1 MSDLQTELQNLL
13 QQNGTLA
20 TKLLAFDNGAD
31 RLLNI
36 TQNAGRIKNA
46 IKYQRW
52 FFFKNKLKVL
62 FDRATSLLWAN
73 LDYFPYKKEVGYYS
87 IGEVQDLIN
96 SINSNG
102 IDGFTNWRIPT
113 PSELLKLVEDTTFPY
128 YEGGY
133 GRRSIKGFNRWCVYY
148 NGSYQYKDLDD
159 SRALT
164 DTADYGFGV
173 ILCSD
178 EVHMKDYKA
187 HRVEMQAQ
195 YVLNM
200 FIKNKLEPFFNDV
213 AISDLYRQIYVE
225 GPDVQ
230 KKFAE
235 VHQKLSLTE
244 TYIEEKVRRKAYS
257 ECLVLTLK
265 SLLAKRK
272 AERFDLVTLEK
283 NFGDGA
289 DTSPIRYALSVKNLT
304 EYLSMKFGEYVTE
317 KAAVLA
323 ELQKLP
329 AAPKFIPNIKKLRA
343 DLNNFHADALKIYS
357 SFIDAEN
364 LHGLYNLYKESYPP
378 FSIVAET
385 LTEKIRQV
393 ILRVEIF
400 EVMPNFLREICAE
413 VTKKF
418 NGNDKIKPYFDA
430 VTEIYS
436 NLFSYVLEG
445 HLRQEI
451 VKKAAA
457 ERVLEILTTYRKSLD
472 NIKIDPCVKGSSL
485 PEMRESKELN
495 NIQIQGEIARCGKIC
510 KNSLKEIEESLTD
523 ETEKRWLR
531 INCIEKISG

>member
-13 QQNGTLA
+13 DQRDALTEQLRNMENDTE
-20 TKLLAFDNGAD
+20 
-31 RLLNI
+31 
-36 TQNAGRIKNA
+36 RILNA
-46 IKYQRW
+46 IKNQRW
-52 FFFKNKLKVL
+52 FFFKNKPNII
-62 FDRATSLLWAN
+62 FDRDTALLWAD
-73 LDYFPYKKEVGYYS
+73 LKSFPYEISSRYYKLY
-87 IGEVQDLIN
+87 EVQSLIDN
-96 SINSNG
+96 TNIIG
-102 IDGFTNWRIPT
+102 IDGFKNWRIPT
-113 PSELLKLVEDTTFPY
+113 PAELWKIIVDTTFPY
-128 YEGGY
+128 SQVGNM
-133 GRRSIKGFNRWCVYY
+133 RIKNRLIWCVYH
-148 NGSYQYKDLDD
+148 NGRYMSKDLSYSSSTSGLGYDFV
-159 SRALT
+159 S
-164 DTADYGFGV
+164 V
-173 ILCSD
+173 IPCSD
-178 EVHMKDYKA
+178 TLQPANYETCAADAKTRHA
-187 HRVEMQAQ
+187 
-195 YVLNM
+195 LNI
-200 FIKNKLEPFFNDV
+200 FKQNKLQPIFTDASVTE
-213 AISDLYRQIYVE
+213 LYRQIYIVKL
-225 GPDVQ
+225 DVRNNLDAVQQ
-230 KKFAE
+230 KISELQAE
-235 VHQKLSLTE
+235 IDYKA
-244 TYIEEKVRRKAYS
+244 IEE
-257 ECLVLTLK
+257 
-265 SLLAKRK
+265 AKRK

-283 NFGDGA
+283 KFGDGA
-289 DTSPIRYALSVKNLT
+289 DTSPIRYALAAKNLT
-304 EYLSMKFGEYVTE
+304 EYLSMKFGEYVAE
-317 KAAVLA
+317 KADVLA

-329 AAPKFIPNIKKLRA
+329 AAPKFIPDIKKLRA

-457 ERVLEILTTYRKSLD
+457 ERVLEILNAYRKSID
-472 NIKIDPCVKGSSL
+472 NL
-485 PEMRESKELN
+485 KEDA
-495 NIQIQGEIARCGKIC
+495 EIARCGKIC

>member
-1 MSDLQTELQNLL
+1 M
-13 QQNGTLA
+13 
-20 TKLLAFDNGAD
+20 K
-31 RLLNI
+31 
-36 TQNAGRIKNA
+36 
-46 IKYQRW
+46 
-52 FFFKNKLKVL
+52 
-62 FDRATSLLWAN
+62 
-73 LDYFPYKKEVGYYS
+73 PYK
-87 IGEVQDLIN
+87 IW
-96 SINSNG
+96 
-102 IDGFTNWRIPT
+102 GF
-113 PSELLKLVEDTTFPY
+113 
-128 YEGGY
+128 
-133 GRRSIKGFNRWCVYY
+133 
-148 NGSYQYKDLDD
+148 
-159 SRALT
+159 
-164 DTADYGFGV
+164 GFGV
-173 ILCSD
+173 TFTYNNDLSELENFNKFK
-178 EVHMKDYKA
+178 EVHDLKSYKNFAETCHLKDDVIQREYDNEIKKLIDLDIIKPPISDLDIMYIDWK
-187 HRVEMQAQ
+187 VNKIPDSC
-195 YVLNM
+195 LNWAWYLPLFKHYSDKSNNKKYYEE
-200 FIKNKLEPFFNDV
+200 FIKNRFREDISELCHLYDDYKQKEDKLEDN
-213 AISDLYRQIYVE
+213 
-225 GPDVQ
+225 
-230 KKFAE
+230 
-235 VHQKLSLTE
+235 
-244 TYIEEKVRRKAYS
+244 
-257 ECLVLTLK
+257 
-265 SLLAKRK
+265 AK
-272 AERFDLVTLEK
+272 RFDLATLEK

-289 DTSPIRYALSVKNLT
+289 DTSPIRYALAVKNLT
-304 EYLSMKFGEYVTE
+304 EYLSLKFDEYVSE
-317 KAAVLA
+317 KADVLA

-329 AAPKFIPNIKKLRA
+329 AALNEFIPNVQKVRA

-400 EVMPNFLREICAE
+400 EIMPDFVRGICAE

-418 NGNDKIKPYFDA
+418 NGNDKVKTYFDA

-472 NIKIDPCVKGSSL
+472 NIKIDPCVKGSCL
-485 PEMRESKELN
+485 AEMRESKELN